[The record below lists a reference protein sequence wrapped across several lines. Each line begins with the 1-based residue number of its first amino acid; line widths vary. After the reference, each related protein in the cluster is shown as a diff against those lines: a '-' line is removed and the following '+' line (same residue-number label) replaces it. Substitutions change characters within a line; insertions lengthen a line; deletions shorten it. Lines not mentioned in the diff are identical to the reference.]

1 MSNALKYD
9 SSKRAEDKLKKKKR
23 RRRKRKAR
31 IVSPAQTGEKWT
43 FSRHL
48 PRILSLPHCC
58 QLNQLVKKEHTS
70 KCALSSWKFQT
81 SSCNQTGRDR
91 GRESTCRLRAGKKI
105 EFTHLFILS
114 TNIYFLLCARHEGR
128 SNKIFSWNIYTGGGR
143 QRKTVG
149 HKRKMK
155 NKVR

>member
-9 SSKRAEDKLKKKKR
+9 SSKRAEDKLKKKK
-23 RRRKRKAR
+23 KKEEEKKSQNS
-31 IVSPAQTGEKWT
+31 ISAQTGGKWT

-48 PRILSLPHCC
+48 PRTLSLPHCC

-70 KCALSSWKFQT
+70 ECALSSWKFQP
-81 SSCNQTGRDR
+81 SNCNQTGGDR

-105 EFTHLFILS
+105 EFTHFFILL

-128 SNKIFSWNIYTGGGR
+128 SNKIFSWNIYTGRGR